1 MNLKMFDQEEQ
12 IENILYQALSHP
24 MRRTILKILGSRP
37 EGVSYSELINELG
50 LSTGKMNYHLE
61 QLGGFAAKNE
71 ERRYILTPFG
81 RKAAS
86 QLSLMRKE
94 ISAEDEKY
102 VRIAEASQKSS
113 LQPALRGFLLVGIAV
128 SSMLILVWFYIAYIA
143 FTEGAPIIVYVLL
156 PILITIGFGLLG
168 SLILALRKTPDWV
181 RRLERRILGPG

>member
-1 MNLKMFDQEEQ
+1 MFDPEEQ
-12 IENILYQALSHP
+12 IESILFQALAHP

-37 EGVSYSELINELG
+37 DGISYSELITELN

-61 QLGGFAAKNE
+61 QLGGFTAKNE

-81 RKAAS
+81 RKAIN
-86 QLSLMRKE
+86 QLSLLKQE
-94 ISAEDEKY
+94 ISVEDEKY

-128 SSMLILVWFYIAYIA
+128 SSMLLMVWFYIAYVA

-156 PILITIGFGLLG
+156 PILIAIGFGLLG
-168 SLILALRKTPDWV
+168 SFIMALRRTPDWV
-181 RRLERRILGPG
+181 RRLERRFLSPA